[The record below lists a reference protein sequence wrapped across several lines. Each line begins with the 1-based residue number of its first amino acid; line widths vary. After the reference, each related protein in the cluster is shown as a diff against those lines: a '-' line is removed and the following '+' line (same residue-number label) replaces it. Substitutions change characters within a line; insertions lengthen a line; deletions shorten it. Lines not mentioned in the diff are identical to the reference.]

1 MQKETMSLVN
11 ADKGLWSR
19 KQGTEKSIIDYV
31 MTTNTEYLNNIK
43 EMIIDETKEY
53 VTYRL
58 DQQNQNLKKT
68 YSNHNVILLKID
80 FHTENIQTKE
90 PKLITKG
97 YKEYRENFL
106 AVICFYID
114 LNNLFLGPLRSW
126 QFSLVQF
133 WLKLFLKC
141 DLSIIVL
148 RVF

>member
-1 MQKETMSLVN
+1 MRLVN
-11 ADKGLWSR
+11 ADKYRYKGLWT
-19 KQGTEKSIIDYV
+19 KEQAKEKSVIDYV
-31 MTTNTEYLNNIK
+31 ITNTEYLNNIK
-43 EMIIDETKEY
+43 EMIIHETKEY
-53 VTYRL
+53 VTYSL

-80 FHTENIQTKE
+80 FHTENIQTTE

>member
-1 MQKETMSLVN
+1 MRLVN
-11 ADKGLWSR
+11 ADKYRYKGLWT
-19 KQGTEKSIIDYV
+19 KEQAKEKSVIDYV
-31 MTTNTEYLNNIK
+31 ITNTEYLNNIK
-43 EMIIDETKEY
+43 EMIIHETKEY
-53 VTYRL
+53 VTYSL

-97 YKEYRENFL
+97 YKECRENFL

>member
-1 MQKETMSLVN
+1 
-11 ADKGLWSR
+11 
-19 KQGTEKSIIDYV
+19 
-31 MTTNTEYLNNIK
+31 
-43 EMIIDETKEY
+43 MIIDETKEY

-58 DQQNQNLKKT
+58 DQQNQNPKKT
-68 YSNHNVILLKID
+68 YSIHNVILLKID

-90 PKLITKG
+90 PKLIKKG
-97 YKEYRENFL
+97 CKEYRENFL

-141 DLSIIVL
+141 DLPIIVL

>member
-1 MQKETMSLVN
+1 MRLVN
-11 ADKGLWSR
+11 ADKYRYKGLWT
-19 KQGTEKSIIDYV
+19 KEQAKEKSVIDYV
-31 MTTNTEYLNNIK
+31 ITNTEYLNNIK
-43 EMIIDETKEY
+43 EMIIHETKEY

-68 YSNHNVILLKID
+68 YSNLNVILLKID